1 MVEEELKKLQ
11 KMFATEVT
19 TLKEQTRIL
28 NEKIQKLEESTA
40 KEASTGKPISDLT
53 PITELKDPSTF
64 AIVQDS
70 VTSKVSVETVNAYIA
85 TNTAKGFQTT
95 RKKVLEI
102 TQTGTSLTLDLS
114 PYKTYSK
121 FHIAIPIS

>member
-1 MVEEELKKLQ
+1 M
-11 KMFATEVT
+11 
-19 TLKEQTRIL
+19 

-85 TNTAKGFQTT
+85 TNTAKGFQNT
-95 RKKVLEI
+95 RKKVLEV
-102 TQTGTSLTLDLS
+102 TQTGTSLF
-114 PYKTYSK
+114 TYR
-121 FHIAIPIS
+121 FYRHIKHILNSILHSHQLEALL